1 MGLWHCYQ
9 CTNVGY
15 MESDEISTVETSV
28 LFLFPG
34 FYSCFFWTAV
44 LFILFDK
51 KTQRV
56 LPGERC
62 AMNQWWTSSGCVCV
76 CVCPIVCAFCVPACV
91 CAPVMSVVCE
101 FINQPCTATVRM
113 WVWTRSSSCRDGSV
127 LCDLT
132 LMTGTSVCV
141 SVCVS
146 VYLFVSVHALTYTR
160 SKKDTLHADSLILL
174 ALLPADC
181 HCSLQAG
188 LASVFQHLLVY
199 EVTPGPPD
207 KLAVSQ
213 LAGTCL
219 NASC

>member
-1 MGLWHCYQ
+1 MEVLSHYCTSLGSRMGLWHCYQ

-76 CVCPIVCAFCVPACV
+76 YVPLFARFVYLHVCVPLWWVLSVSSLISHVLRLSGCESGPDPVPAGTDPFYVTWRWWRAPVCAYLCVWVSICLCLYMPLHIPDLKKTHC
-91 CAPVMSVVCE
+91 ML
-101 FINQPCTATVRM
+101 TV
-113 WVWTRSSSCRDGSV
+113 SSC
-127 LCDLT
+127 
-132 LMTGTSVCV
+132 
-141 SVCVS
+141 
-146 VYLFVSVHALTYTR
+146 
-160 SKKDTLHADSLILL
+160 
-174 ALLPADC
+174 
-181 HCSLQAG
+181 
-188 LASVFQHLLVY
+188 
-199 EVTPGPPD
+199 
-207 KLAVSQ
+207 
-213 LAGTCL
+213 
-219 NASC
+219 

>member
-1 MGLWHCYQ
+1 MEVLSHYCTSLGSRMGLWHCYQ

-101 FINQPCTATVRM
+101 FINQPRTATVRM

-146 VYLFVSVHALTYTR
+146 VYL
-160 SKKDTLHADSLILL
+160 SLI
-174 ALLPADC
+174 
-181 HCSLQAG
+181 QFG
-188 LASVFQHLLVY
+188 
-199 EVTPGPPD
+199 
-207 KLAVSQ
+207 K
-213 LAGTCL
+213 
-219 NASC
+219 